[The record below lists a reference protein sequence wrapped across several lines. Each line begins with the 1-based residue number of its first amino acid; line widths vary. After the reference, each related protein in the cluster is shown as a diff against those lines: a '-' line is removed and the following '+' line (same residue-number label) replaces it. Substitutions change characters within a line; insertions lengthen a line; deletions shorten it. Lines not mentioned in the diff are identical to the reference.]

1 MEKIIPPSEPGGIKG
16 LLEEPQ
22 VIRFSEGSLCDRL
35 PHRDKAY
42 LPSLV
47 PQKDLLREQLT
58 QERQFALSCLYSK

>member
-22 VIRFSEGSLCDRL
+22 VIRFSEGSLCDRP

-42 LPSLV
+42 PPS
-47 PQKDLLREQLT
+47 PAPR
-58 QERQFALSCLYSK
+58 